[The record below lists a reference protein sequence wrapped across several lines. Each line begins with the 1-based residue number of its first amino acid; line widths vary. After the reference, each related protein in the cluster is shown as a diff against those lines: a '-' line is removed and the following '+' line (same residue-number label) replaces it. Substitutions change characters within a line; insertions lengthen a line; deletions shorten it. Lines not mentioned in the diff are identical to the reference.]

1 MSNPSE
7 AVIHSAPN
15 AALDSLFTHDKHLL
29 SADANER
36 SLSHMLAIH
45 LLSHF
50 PNYQVDCEYNRDGF
64 DAKKLM
70 LAERPAKDDE
80 VEAVTIFPDIIVHK
94 RGENSQ
100 NILVIEMKKAS
111 STVNNDYDIRKLKAF
126 KSELRYL
133 FAAHIVIGYTKTG
146 ILVRDVKWQ

>member
-7 AVIHSAPN
+7 AYIHSALN

-29 SADANER
+29 SADVNER
-36 SLSHMLAIH
+36 SLSHMLAVH
-45 LLSHF
+45 LLSYF

-64 DAKKLM
+64 DIKKLM
-70 LAERPAKDDE
+70 LAERPVKDDE

-111 STVNNDYDIRKLKAF
+111 STINHDYDIKKLKAF

-133 FAAHIVIGYTKTG
+133 FAVHVVIGYTKTG

>member
-7 AVIHSAPN
+7 ADIHSALN
-15 AALDSLFTHDKHLL
+15 VALDSLFTHDKHLL
-29 SADANER
+29 SADTNER
-36 SLSHMLAIH
+36 SLSHMLAVH
-45 LLSHF
+45 LLSQF

-64 DAKKLM
+64 DVKKLM
-70 LAERPAKDDE
+70 LAERPAKYDE

-94 RGENSQ
+94 RGENTQ

-111 STVNNDYDIRKLKAF
+111 SIINHHYNIQKLKAF
-126 KSELRYL
+126 KSELKYL
-133 FAAHIVIGYTKTG
+133 FAAHVVIGYTRTG